1 MTIAQRRITGA
12 WEKENFSPETFVD
25 ATGMETSND
34 EVASLRGWF
43 NKVSIC
49 ALLQVEYYKAMP
61 HLTHAFISTQ
71 EKRDGF
77 KKGQALLPIAS
88 SNRRWFT
95 IEHGDG
101 KQSKDL
107 LICYYKTSLAEKES
121 RCGWLFLNDIIALS
135 QDIPGSWIT
144 IEHPTRIMRIQS
156 PNPAQHRLWY
166 STLSKYCKN
175 ARKDVS
181 KASLSTDD
189 TRPSLPYFSEAAEE
203 SLRKARRDSLN
214 DEKKGPPPSTPKDE
228 LQFLRE
234 ITGGKNVESIGA
246 VGSKNLFPEAS
257 FKTVIEDVPVQPIKN
272 VQDEADKL
280 SSEGERTESN
290 ASSPSSSIG
299 TIPFASES
307 EENAKASELL
317 RFDRPQNMGTLCD
330 DTPITTSRE
339 RYGDEE
345 LDTYNSRKARSES
358 EDSMLSTTNYG
369 TPILSNIKKSSSYR
383 LHFGDSE
390 DKILPDDD
398 FLDDWD
404 V

>member
-1 MTIAQRRITGA
+1 MLFCKLRKLQ
-12 WEKENFSPETFVD
+12 
-25 ATGMETSND
+25 SN
-34 EVASLRGWF
+34 VPL
-43 NKVSIC
+43 I
-49 ALLQVEYYKAMP
+49 
-61 HLTHAFISTQ
+61 HAFISTQ
-71 EKRDGF
+71 EKCDGF
-77 KKGQALLPIAS
+77 KKGQAFLPIAT

-101 KQSKDL
+101 KQSKAL
-107 LICYYKTSLAEKES
+107 LICYYKTSLAEKET

-166 STLSKYCKN
+166 STLSKYCNN

-189 TRPSLPYFSEAAEE
+189 RRPSLPYFSEAAEE

-214 DEKKGPPPSTPKDE
+214 NEEKDPLPSTPKDE

-234 ITGGKNVESIGA
+234 ITGGKNMEV
-246 VGSKNLFPEAS
+246 VGSKNLFPEES
-257 FKTVIEDVPVQPIKN
+257 FKTVIEDVQVQSIKN
-272 VQDEADKL
+272 VQESDKS

-290 ASSPSSSIG
+290 ASSHSS
-299 TIPFASES
+299 PFGSKS
-307 EENAKASELL
+307 EENAKSPEQV
-317 RFDRPQNMGTLCD
+317 RSDRPQNLGTLCD
-330 DTPITTSRE
+330 DTLITTSRE
-339 RYGDEE
+339 QYGDEDI
-345 LDTYNSRKARSES
+345 DTYNSRKAWSES
-358 EDSMLSTTNYG
+358 DDSMLSTSNYA
-369 TPILSNIKKSSSYR
+369 TSILSNMKKSSSYR
-383 LHFGDSE
+383 LHFGDSDE

>member
-12 WEKENFSPETFVD
+12 WEKENLSPETFVD
-25 ATGMETSND
+25 TTGMEMSND
-34 EVASLRGWF
+34 ELASLRGWF
-43 NKVSIC
+43 NKVSR
-49 ALLQVEYYKAMP
+49 ALLQVANIQSNAP
-61 HLTHAFISTQ
+61 CHTPSSQ

-95 IEHGDG
+95 IELGDG

-135 QDIPGSWIT
+135 QDIPCSWIT

-175 ARKDVS
+175 ARKDVF
-181 KASLSTDD
+181 KAILSTDD
-189 TRPSLPYFSEAAEE
+189 RCPSLPYFSEAAEE
-203 SLRKARRDSLN
+203 SLRKARRGQNTSINGGVCFTSSRRDSSN
-214 DEKKGPPPSTPKDE
+214 NEKKDPLPSTPNDE

-234 ITGGKNVESIGA
+234 ITGGKNVESLSA
-246 VGSKNLFPEAS
+246 VCRTDLFPEDS
-257 FKTVIEDVPVQPIKN
+257 FKTI
-272 VQDEADKL
+272 VQDEDDKS
-280 SSEGERTESN
+280 SSEGERTELN
-290 ASSPSSSIG
+290 ASSPSSSI
-299 TIPFASES
+299 
-307 EENAKASELL
+307 
-317 RFDRPQNMGTLCD
+317 DRPQNLGTLCD
-330 DTPITTSRE
+330 DTPITTSCE
-339 RYGDEE
+339 QYGDDE
-345 LDTYNSRKARSES
+345 DIDPYNSRKAWSES
-358 EDSMLSTTNYG
+358 DDLMLSTSNFA

-383 LHFGDSE
+383 LNFGDSDD

>member
-1 MTIAQRRITGA
+1 
-12 WEKENFSPETFVD
+12 
-25 ATGMETSND
+25 
-34 EVASLRGWF
+34 
-43 NKVSIC
+43 
-49 ALLQVEYYKAMP
+49 
-61 HLTHAFISTQ
+61 
-71 EKRDGF
+71 
-77 KKGQALLPIAS
+77 
-88 SNRRWFT
+88 
-95 IEHGDG
+95 
-101 KQSKDL
+101 
-107 LICYYKTSLAEKES
+107 
-121 RCGWLFLNDIIALS
+121 
-135 QDIPGSWIT
+135 
-144 IEHPTRIMRIQS
+144 MRIQS
-156 PNPAQHRLWY
+156 LNPAQHRLWY

-189 TRPSLPYFSEAAEE
+189 RRPSLPYFSEAAEE

-214 DEKKGPPPSTPKDE
+214 NEKKDPLPSTPKDE

-234 ITGGKNVESIGA
+234 ITGGKNVESLGA

-257 FKTVIEDVPVQPIKN
+257 FKTVIEDVQVKPTKN
-272 VQDEADKL
+272 VQDEADKS

-299 TIPFASES
+299 SKS
-307 EENAKASELL
+307 EENAKSSEQL
-317 RFDRPQNMGTLCD
+317 RFDRPQNLGTLCD

-339 RYGDEE
+339 QDGDKDF
-345 LDTYNSRKARSES
+345 DTYNSRKAWSES
-358 EDSMLSTTNYG
+358 DDSMLSTSNYA

-383 LHFGDSE
+383 LHFGDSDD

>member
-1 MTIAQRRITGA
+1 
-12 WEKENFSPETFVD
+12 
-25 ATGMETSND
+25 
-34 EVASLRGWF
+34 
-43 NKVSIC
+43 
-49 ALLQVEYYKAMP
+49 MP
-61 HLTHAFISTQ
+61 HCPHAFFSTQ

-107 LICYYKTSLAEKES
+107 LICYYKTSSAEKES

-156 PNPAQHRLWY
+156 MNPAQHRLWY

-189 TRPSLPYFSEAAEE
+189 RRPSLPYFSEAAEE

-214 DEKKGPPPSTPKDE
+214 NEKKDPLPSTPKDE

-234 ITGGKNVESIGA
+234 ITGGKNVESLGA

-257 FKTVIEDVPVQPIKN
+257 FKTVIEDVQVKPTKN
-272 VQDEADKL
+272 VQDEADKS

-299 TIPFASES
+299 SKS
-307 EENAKASELL
+307 EENAKSSEQL
-317 RFDRPQNMGTLCD
+317 RFDRPQNLGTLCD
-330 DTPITTSRE
+330 DAPITTSRE
-339 RYGDEE
+339 QYGNEDF
-345 LDTYNSRKARSES
+345 DTYNSRKAWSES
-358 EDSMLSTTNYG
+358 DDSMLSTSNYA

-383 LHFGDSE
+383 LHFGDSDD